1 MYCYQSCSLF
11 CGSAQ
16 VSDEIRGCRPRCNF
30 IRCQKSAEMVSHPPQ
45 TRGHLNC
52 ISLLLKKRFW
62 KFSSMKRCVPSSKLT
77 WQWKF
82 TFSNRKYIFK
92 WWIFHSYVSL
102 PEYTSQGV
110 QKIGDG
116 HVWTAR
122 TDIPW
127 TSRNYRGILRTAVF
141 FSTVAWLLVGRHQEG
156 CPGNLPVQISC
167 SVMQN
172 CVLPTSIVFQT
183 NTAIPF
189 QNSHRKAALRLVL
202 AWFFRYL
209 KNVIFSLVWKSHLQ
223 FIFTFCTYFHLS
235 TRLGGPPST
244 VQQDVEKKI
253 GHGPTRGCQSC
264 VEMEAIWSL

>member
-141 FSTVAWLLVGRHQEG
+141 FPLLLGCLLGDTKKGVQEICQCKFPAPSCKIACFQHRLCFKQIRPYLSKILIGKRH
-156 CPGNLPVQISC
+156 
-167 SVMQN
+167 
-172 CVLPTSIVFQT
+172 
-183 NTAIPF
+183 
-189 QNSHRKAALRLVL
+189 
-202 AWFFRYL
+202 
-209 KNVIFSLVWKSHLQ
+209 
-223 FIFTFCTYFHLS
+223 
-235 TRLGGPPST
+235 
-244 VQQDVEKKI
+244 
-253 GHGPTRGCQSC
+253 
-264 VEMEAIWSL
+264 